1 MNEQLITLSKVFTE
15 RIFRI
20 PDYQRGY
27 AWTEKEVME
36 FWNDLLRL
44 SDSKNHYVGVLT
56 LEPVQENIY
65 NQWVDDLW
73 LIKSKKFSPY
83 YIVDGQQR
91 ITTSILL
98 IKAII
103 NLMKQNSIDKLNY
116 TNAIDISRRFIAES
130 KDENK
135 SNSYLFGYETAN
147 PSYNYLVNH
156 VYCGT
161 TPDKLDNKETT
172 YTLNLKNALAFF
184 EKELKKLTKIQLE
197 QIYTKITQH
206 FLFNTYEISSDIDVF
221 VTFETMNNRGKPLSY
236 LELLKN
242 RLIYLSTLFVVPDDI
257 KARLRRDINDCW
269 KNIYHILGQGRLNYL
284 PDDEFLDAHF
294 HIYFCHKL
302 SEISKKYRRQ
312 PFYYQSNLLL
322 YDYLLAEYFVTEKV
336 FNDTLKTNDIIDY
349 INSLKESIKTWFD
362 FNNPDEARYSDDII
376 EYLKKISYLFRPQR
390 IRDRRYIGG
399 ERTNLYKVLVL
410 VCLQNAKDDKTLF
423 KFLKI
428 FERYLFIREFIPFE
442 CYNGDLSLSS
452 IDITDMLIKLDKG
465 DLTVVGISEK
475 IDKITTDMVDNE
487 SINKNLIGF
496 YKRNGFY
503 NQSFVRYFLC
513 EYEVSLM
520 KASKTF
526 IEKLN
531 RDVYFN
537 KGYNSIEHIYPQRA
551 RHDYW
556 IELFKI
562 YTQKQ
567 KTSLR
572 NSLGNFVAV
581 SEAKN
586 GRLGNKPFP
595 VKKNG
600 NHNLVGYR
608 YGTYAEIE
616 LTEYDDWGAEEIRKR
631 GLKLINFLND
641 RWKYKIGNSMSDK
654 LDFLGLTFLKSKP
667 KKL

>member
-1 MNEQLITLSKVFTE
+1 MNEQLITLSKVFSE

-36 FWNDLLRL
+36 FWSDLLRL
-44 SDSKNHYVGVLT
+44 SDNKNHYVGVLT
-56 LEPVQENIY
+56 LEPVQESTY
-65 NQWVDDLW
+65 SQWVDDLW
-73 LIKSKKFSPY
+73 LIRSKKFSPY

-91 ITTSILL
+91 LTTSILL

-103 NLMKQNSIDKLNY
+103 NLMNQKNIDKLNY
-116 TNAIDISRRFIAES
+116 TSSVDISKRFIAES

-135 SNSYLFGYETAN
+135 SNSYLFGYEIAN
-147 PSYNYLVNH
+147 PSYSYLVDY
-156 VYCGT
+156 VYSGKT
-161 TPDKLDNKETT
+161 VDKLGNKETT

-184 EKELKKLTKIQLE
+184 EKELKKLNQNQLE
-197 QIYTKITQH
+197 QVYTKITQH

-242 RLIYLSTLFVVPDDI
+242 RLIYLSTLFTVSDDI
-257 KARLRRDINDCW
+257 KTRLRRDINDCW
-269 KNIYHILGQGRLNYL
+269 KDIYHVLGQGKTNYL

-294 HIYFCHKL
+294 HIYFCHEL

-312 PFYYQSNLLL
+312 PYFYQANMLL
-322 YDYLLAEYFVTEKV
+322 YDYLLDEYFVTEKV
-336 FNDTLKTNDIIDY
+336 FASTLKTNDIIDY
-349 INSLKESIKTWFD
+349 IDSLKESIKTWFY
-362 FNNPDEARYSDDII
+362 FNNPSEAGYSEDIV
-376 EYLKKISYLFRPQR
+376 EYIRKINYLFRPQR
-390 IRDRRYIGG
+390 IRDRRYVGR
-399 ERTNLYKVLVL
+399 ERTNPYKVLIL
-410 VCLQNAKDDKTLF
+410 VCLQNAKDEKTLL
-423 KFLKI
+423 KFLRI
-428 FERYLFIREFIPFE
+428 LERYIFLKELIPFE
-442 CYNGDLSLSS
+442 CYDGDFSLFNL
-452 IDITDMLIKLDKG
+452 DITDMLIKLDKG

-475 IDKITTDMVDNE
+475 IDKITTDIVENDTTT
-487 SINKNLIGF
+487 KNLIAF

-503 NQSFVRYFLC
+503 NQNFLRYFLC

-520 KASKTF
+520 KSSKAD

-551 RHDYW
+551 RQDYW
-556 IELFKI
+556 LELFKS

-567 KTSLR
+567 RSSLR

-595 VKKNG
+595 EKKNG
-600 NHNLVGYR
+600 NHSFVGYK

-616 LTEYDDWGAEEIRKR
+616 LTECDDWGADEIKKR

-641 RWKYKIGNSMSDK
+641 RWKYKIGNSTSDK
-654 LDFLGLTFLKSKP
+654 LDFLGLSFLKSKS
-667 KKL
+667 KKV